1 MQARTSAGAPLGLA
15 DPAAAR
21 LVRLSRAMEWVTTIG
36 IVLIV
41 ALIAAAFLVPS
52 WTRNLLL
59 TKLGEIGARLPL
71 DSGNQALAAVII
83 AVPVVVMLWG
93 LVNVRALFAEFARGR
108 VFTAAAATHLQRFGI
123 AVLAQGLLGPVTA
136 TALALALSLSNPAGQ
151 RMLVLTFSSND
162 YVSVIVGGVLI
173 AVAAVMREAT
183 RLADENASFV

>member
-1 MQARTSAGAPLGLA
+1 MQAGLSSPPTGLA
-15 DPAAAR
+15 GPAAAK
-21 LVRLSRAMEWVTTIG
+21 LVRLSRAMQWVTTIG

-41 ALIAAAFLVPS
+41 GLVGAAFVVPS
-52 WTRNLLL
+52 WTRNVLL

-71 DSGNQALAAVII
+71 DAGNQALAAIII
-83 AVPVVVMLWG
+83 AVPVAVMLWG
-93 LVNVRALFAEFARGR
+93 LINVRTLFGEFARGH
-108 VFTAAAATHLQRFGI
+108 VFTATAASHLQRFGI